1 MLAFLLILLP
11 LLVLAWQAWQSLNAL
26 SDQAALV
33 NRTTLIDARRSEAMT
48 NAALEME
55 RSYRQYCV
63 LDDPTL
69 ARVYQSQRKRYSE
82 MLDAHA
88 GVLPDDKLYQALR
101 QDLNN
106 LAQLQCNNSGPD
118 AAAAARLEA
127 FASANTEMVQATR
140 TVVFSRGQ
148 QLQREI
154 AERAIFWLAIAG
166 AISGESGDGAA
177 FHEDDYRSGEKYRK
191 HDQPAGEG
199 RSLGNS
205 VSFSGPSELRSVG
218 QYSLVK

>member
-69 ARVYQSQRKRYSE
+69 AKVYQSQRKRYSE

-118 AAAAARLEA
+118 DAAAARLEA

-154 AERAIFWLAIAG
+154 AETWAIFWLAIAG
-166 AISGESGDGAA
+166 AISGESGDGTA
-177 FHEDDYRSGEKYRK
+177 FHADDYRAGEKYRA
-191 HDQPAGEG
+191 HDQPSGG
-199 RSLGNS
+199 RA
-205 VSFSGPSELRSVG
+205 FSG
-218 QYSLVK
+218 Q

>member
-69 ARVYQSQRKRYSE
+69 AKVYQSQRKRYSE

-154 AERAIFWLAIAG
+154 AER
-166 AISGESGDGAA
+166 D
-177 FHEDDYRSGEKYRK
+177 RK
-191 HDQPAGEG
+191 
-199 RSLGNS
+199 S
-205 VSFSGPSELRSVG
+205 VV
-218 QYSLVK
+218 